1 MWYPLIEI
9 GYQRGISRVVNSTMS
24 VRKRSDGSIG
34 KIVSFC
40 AWTSLKISAWI
51 VPRSFGITFGPK
63 RRFTAAMYIAMMIG
77 AGPLIVID
85 AEKFAEPRSEE
96 RRVGKECR
104 SRWSPY
110 H

>member
-1 MWYPLIEI
+1 
-9 GYQRGISRVVNSTMS
+9 MS
-24 VRKRSDGSIG
+24 VRKRSEGSIG

-63 RRFTAAMYIAMMIG
+63 RRFAAAMYIAMMIG

-85 AEKFAEPRSEE
+85 AEKFAEPRSNP
-96 RRVGKECR
+96 
-104 SRWSPY
+104 S
-110 H
+110 